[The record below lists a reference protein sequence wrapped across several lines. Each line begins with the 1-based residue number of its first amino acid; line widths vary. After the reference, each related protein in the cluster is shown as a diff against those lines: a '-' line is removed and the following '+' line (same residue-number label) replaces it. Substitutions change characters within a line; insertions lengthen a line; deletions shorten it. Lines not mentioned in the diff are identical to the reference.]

1 MLNKIIL
8 GTAQLGMKYGINN
21 YGSLSKNESFN
32 ILDFA
37 FENKI
42 EYLDIAE
49 SYGNVIELLGLY
61 FREKPQNKFKIFSK
75 LNLNDNYA
83 INQTKTHINNHLNK
97 MNVKSIYGYM
107 FHSYSE
113 LVKFPKVLKSL
124 KELKEDGIIN
134 KIGVSLYENS
144 EAISVLDNYDLD
156 FIQLPFNLLD
166 NQSQKEDIFEIYK
179 KKKIEIHARS
189 IFLQGLFF
197 KPYSKYDSQLKPLIP
212 YMKEIDRIVKKSKSN
227 LDTMAINYPLEK
239 EYIDKVIFGVHNLSQ
254 FRRNINS
261 IESDSKLDCKEIEMI
276 IVKEKELLKPLNWK

>member
-21 YGSLSKNESFN
+21 YGSLSKNKSFN

-61 FREKPQNKFKIFSK
+61 FKEKPQNKFKIFSK

-83 INQTKTHINNHLNK
+83 IYQTKTHINNQLNK

-113 LVKFPKVLKSL
+113 LVKFPEVLKSL

-144 EAISVLDNYDLD
+144 EAMSVLNNYDLD

-197 KPYSKYDSQLKPLIP
+197 KTYSKYDSQLKPLIP

-261 IESDSKLDCKEIEMI
+261 IELDSKLDYKEIEMI
-276 IVKEKELLKPLNWK
+276 IVREKELLKPLNWK

>member
-21 YGSLSKNESFN
+21 YGSLSKNQSFN

-49 SYGNVIELLGLY
+49 SYGNIIELLGLY
-61 FREKPQNKFKIFSK
+61 FKEKPQNKFKIFSK
-75 LNLNDNYA
+75 LNLNDIYA
-83 INQTKTHINNHLNK
+83 INHIKTHITNQLNK

-113 LVKFPKVLKSL
+113 LVKFPKVLESL
-124 KELKEDGIIN
+124 QELKEDGVIN

-144 EAISVLDNYDLD
+144 EAISVLDNFDLD

-166 NQSQKEDIFEIYK
+166 NQSQKENIFEIYK

-197 KPYSKYDSQLKPLIP
+197 KPYSKYESQLKPLIP

-227 LDTMAINYPLEK
+227 LDTMAINYPLKK

-254 FRRNINS
+254 FKRNIDS
-261 IESDSKLDCKEIEMI
+261 IGSDLKLDCKEIEMV
-276 IVKEKELLKPLNWK
+276 IVKEKELLKPLNWR

>member
-21 YGSLSKNESFN
+21 YGSLSKSQSFN

-49 SYGNVIELLGLY
+49 SYGNIKELLGLY
-61 FREKPQNKFKIFSK
+61 FKEKPQNKFKIFSK
-75 LNLNDNYA
+75 LNLNDVYA
-83 INQTKTHINNHLNK
+83 VNNTKTHINNQLNK
-97 MNVKSIYGYM
+97 MNVNSIYGYM

-113 LVKFPKVLKSL
+113 LVKFPKVLESL
-124 KELKEDGIIN
+124 QELKEDGIIS

-254 FRRNINS
+254 FRRNIDS

>member
-21 YGSLSKNESFN
+21 YGNLSKNESFN

-83 INQTKTHINNHLNK
+83 INQTKTHIKNQLNK

-113 LVKFPKVLKSL
+113 LVKFPKVFKSL

-144 EAISVLDNYDLD
+144 EAMSVLDNYDLD

-166 NQSQKEDIFEIYK
+166 NQSQKENIFEIYK

-197 KPYSKYDSQLKPLIP
+197 KPYSKYDSQLKPLIT

-227 LDTMAINYPLEK
+227 LDTMAINYPLKK

-254 FRRNINS
+254 FKRNIDS
-261 IESDSKLDCKEIEMI
+261 IGSDSKLDCKEIEMV
-276 IVKEKELLKPLNWK
+276 IVKEKELLKPLNWE